1 MKLAKF
7 LLNLDNQYNGHF
19 QTTINGLTLKGALKI
34 CKELEEYVDRESS
47 FVVVEVWTDG
57 AFTIHQKDFFPEE
70 HPTGRDRIILSS
82 GG

>member
-19 QTTINGLTLKGALKI
+19 QTTIKGLTLKEALKI
-34 CKELEEYVDRESS
+34 CKELEDYTDHEHS
-47 FVVVEVWTDG
+47 FVLELWTDG
-57 AFTIHQKDFFPEE
+57 SFTLYRKDYFPEGN
-70 HPTGRDRIILSS
+70 PTGRDQVILSS